1 MTTIKIISG
10 VYGHR
15 PEKSP
20 YVIPVT
26 VNDPPISV
34 EDDEAIRLVELG
46 VAAYVEAETPPTA
59 VATAHGCDSD
69 SCPIDPSLKDEGG
82 ESVDYAPGEI
92 DGHLDPDALKQMKMD
107 NLKKLAA
114 DMGIDITGIK
124 KKDDLVAAIAAVEV
138 TVPSDA
144 PVLGVEDV
152 IE

>member
-1 MTTIKIISG
+1 
-10 VYGHR
+10 
-15 PEKSP
+15 
-20 YVIPVT
+20 
-26 VNDPPISV
+26 
-34 EDDEAIRLVELG
+34 
-46 VAAYVEAETPPTA
+46 
-59 VATAHGCDSD
+59 
-69 SCPIDPSLKDEGG
+69 
-82 ESVDYAPGEI
+82 
-92 DGHLDPDALKQMKMD
+92 MKMD